1 MKDENEAW
9 AMIADEL
16 GEKDFEAREQL
27 REVVRELGEGRAF
40 ALLERVIAIED
51 AGGERVPDGGR
62 RRTAGGIFF
71 RMARKSLPRD
81 AQQRIFYGKGKGG
94 SGAKPATE
102 KPTAE
107 KGSGAR
113 PKTTGLKSVS
123 ALDKP
128 VVQGSAPI
136 VEKPRA
142 RRRIVEVEAPPSAHV
157 AHGVSA
163 ASGESGEYAIA
174 SLVQSARDTIAVAL
188 EPLSVS
194 QRRQLLEE
202 FQAKGERATSPRS
215 GSTRRRVGHK

>member
-27 REVVRELGEGRAF
+27 REVVRALGEGRAF

-62 RRTAGGIFF
+62 RRTPGGIFF

-81 AQQRIFYGKGKGG
+81 AQQRIFFGKGKGG
-94 SGAKPATE
+94 SGPKPAAE

-107 KGSGAR
+107 KASAAR
-113 PKTTGLKSVS
+113 PKTPGLKSASV
-123 ALDKP
+123 LDKP
-128 VVQGSAPI
+128 AVQGSAPI
-136 VEKPRA
+136 AEKPRA

-157 AHGVSA
+157 ASSE
-163 ASGESGEYAIA
+163 SGESGEYAIA

-202 FQAKGERATSPRS
+202 FQAKGERAPSAR
-215 GSTRRRVGHK
+215 GSSSARRRVGHK